1 MTATT
6 GQHTH
11 NTAPTQFAQANGIR
25 FAYRRFGNLGGVPI
39 VLVQHFMGN
48 LDNHDSAI
56 TDVLAEG
63 REVILFDN
71 AGVGQSSGLAPDSI
85 EEMAGDAAAF
95 IDALGLREIDVFGHS
110 MGGEVTQQLVLDRPE
125 LIRRIALVGT
135 GPRGGEGMSSRA
147 PEVAALF
154 TRKYEAQDEMW
165 LPIMFSPSAGSQAA
179 GRRWLERI
187 RARQVD
193 RDDAVSAQTAAAH
206 RTAAGRWGAPAD
218 DSFAY
223 LRKITQPTLVVN
235 GHTDIIIATINSFIL
250 QQRLPDA
257 QLVVYPDS
265 GHGSQFQYPELFV
278 KQLLMFLDT

>member
-25 FAYRRFGNLGGVPI
+25 FAYRRFGNPGRVPI

-71 AGVGQSSGLAPDSI
+71 AGVGQSTGQAPDSI
-85 EEMAGDAAAF
+85 EGMARDAGAF
-95 IDALGLREIDVFGHS
+95 IDAIGLREIDVFGHS
-110 MGGEVTQQLVLDRPE
+110 MGGEVTQQLVLNRPE
-125 LIRRIALVGT
+125 LIRRVALVGT

-165 LPIMFSPSAGSQAA
+165 LPIMFSPSAESQAA

-193 RDDAVSAQTAAAH
+193 RDEAVSAQTAAAH

-223 LRKITQPTLVVN
+223 LGKLTQPTLVVN
-235 GHTDIIIATINSFIL
+235 GHTDIIIATVNSFIL
-250 QQRLPDA
+250 QQHLPDA
-257 QLVVYPDS
+257 QLIVYPDS